1 MNSIESSYNIILASQ
16 SPRRQNLLKNLGLTY
31 EIRLKDIEEVF
42 DPTMPAHETAPYLA
56 NLKSRAFQEELK
68 PGELLITADTTV
80 VLNDQVINKPEDRTD
95 AIRMLGSL
103 SGNMH
108 EVVTGVSLRTVDK
121 HHTFSEI
128 TKVFFKE
135 LSQAEIEHYIDTCEP
150 YDKAGSYGIQEWIG
164 YIGISKIEG
173 CFFNVMGLPLY
184 RLNEALSEF

>member
-1 MNSIESSYNIILASQ
+1 MKTIDQSFSIILASQ
-16 SPRRQNLLKNLGLTY
+16 SPRRQNLLKELGLNF

-42 DPTMPAHETAPYLA
+42 DPEMPAREIAPYLA
-56 NLKSRAFQEELK
+56 NLKSRAFQNELN

-80 VLNDQVINKPEDRTD
+80 VLDNQVINKPQDRTD
-95 AIRMLGSL
+95 AIHMLSRL

-108 EVVTGVSLRTVDK
+108 EVVTGVSLRTVDR

-128 TKVFFKE
+128 TKVYFKA
-135 LSQAEIEHYIDTCEP
+135 LKQAEIEHYIDTYEP

-164 YIGISKIEG
+164 YVGIPKIKG

-184 RLNEALSEF
+184 RLNEELGKF